1 MIWPFIYLSYLSL
14 FIFGLT
20 DNVRGPLFPEIL
32 KEFAV
37 SDTMGS
43 AMFAISSASGVCA
56 SFFARHLLRR
66 YNRRSVLQGASC
78 ALIFALIGLATS
90 PNFYVFL
97 FFSVLFGSSLGI
109 IGLIPNVLVAM
120 GSSPERK
127 QQLLSG
133 LHSMYGIAS
142 FLSPIL
148 AASVQYLTGSWR
160 YTFAVLIIA
169 PIMLI
174 YYSNHKSHHS
184 LHQKP
189 QPQSDSNK
197 KDRRKNL
204 KPQLYMASMLSFCVA
219 AEILISSR
227 LALFMRRTWHY
238 DMEQSSLYVTYF
250 FISMLIGRLLFTVIK
265 LKTSIPNQ
273 LTVSAILSAFCIA
286 MGALVHPLFLPVVG
300 FTIAPYYPLSI
311 TWISTKFPDDLDTA
325 VSYMMTIDSVML
337 VVMHLGVGKLTDHFG
352 IAKALLIG
360 PVFLLISLILVNC
373 FEYFFE
379 REKRTK
385 PSSGI

>member
-78 ALIFALIGLATS
+78 ALIFSLIGLASS

-227 LALFMRRTWHY
+227 LALFMRRAWNY

-250 FISMLIGRLLFTVIK
+250 FISMLIGRLLFAVIK
-265 LKTSIPNQ
+265 LKTSIRNQ
-273 LTVSAILSAFCIA
+273 LTVSAILSAIFITL
-286 MGALVHPLFLPVVG
+286 GVYVHPLFLPLVG
-300 FTIAPYYPLSI
+300 FTVAPYYPLSI
-311 TWISTKFPDDLDTA
+311 TWISTKFPEDLDTA

-352 IAKALLIG
+352 ITKALLIG
-360 PVFLLISLILVNC
+360 PVFLLISLILVNG